1 MSPNWVYTKGDE
13 SRISLHTVCRFPAPA
28 SPPQKYITVTGD
40 YNMPDVKKYTEK
52 TEVETETRHDS
63 DVTDS
68 EHKEK
73 TTVKT
78 ERTVEKDREP
88 IIIIEEK

>member
-1 MSPNWVYTKGDE
+1 
-13 SRISLHTVCRFPAPA
+13 
-28 SPPQKYITVTGD
+28 
-40 YNMPDVKKYTEK
+40 VKKYTEK

>member
-1 MSPNWVYTKGDE
+1 
-13 SRISLHTVCRFPAPA
+13 
-28 SPPQKYITVTGD
+28 
-40 YNMPDVKKYTEK
+40 MPDVKKYTEK
-52 TEVETETRHDS
+52 TEVETETRRDS
-63 DVTDS
+63 DTTGES

-88 IIIIEEK
+88 VIIIEEK